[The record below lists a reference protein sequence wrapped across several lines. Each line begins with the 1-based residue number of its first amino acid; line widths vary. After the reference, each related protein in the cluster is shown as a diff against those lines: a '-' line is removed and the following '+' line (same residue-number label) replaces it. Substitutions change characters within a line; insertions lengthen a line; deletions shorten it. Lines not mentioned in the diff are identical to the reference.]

1 MTWQKGDGDGDG
13 VAKKDRRS
21 LENCAFARTWRA
33 LLKATYKEYQ
43 KLLLCVYG
51 PKFQFESSHRK
62 ACVQALLDASSAVH
76 SKKDHKAFKAA
87 VNDELTSDGVP
98 R

>member
-1 MTWQKGDGDGDG
+1 MTWQKGDGDG

-21 LENCAFARTWRA
+21 LENCAFARTWRV

-43 KLLLCVYG
+43 KLTLMLCVYG

-62 ACVQALLDASSAVH
+62 ACVQALLDASFAVH

-87 VNDELTSDGVP
+87 VNDELTSDGDP

>member
-1 MTWQKGDGDGDG
+1 MNI
-13 VAKKDRRS
+13 
-21 LENCAFARTWRA
+21 LFAST
-33 LLKATYKEYQ
+33 KAPGGIDKHTLYTLYTDKMHTVCTQ
-43 KLLLCVYG
+43 
-51 PKFQFESSHRK
+51 QTDQM
-62 ACVQALLDASSAVH
+62 QALLDASSAVH